1 MSDTGLTFPERLAL
15 RLAWEALYTAEEAL
29 VKRIIRLEN
38 ETTAADSQ
46 NGNAAKALQTAQTD
60 LAASVAARSRILDIK
75 MRL

>member
-29 VKRIIRLEN
+29 VNRIIKLEN
-38 ETTAADSQ
+38 EATADSSQ
-46 NGNAAKALQTAQTD
+46 NSNAAKALQTVQTD

>member
-15 RLAWEALYTAEEAL
+15 RLAWEALYTTEEAL

-38 ETTAADSQ
+38 EATADSSQ
-46 NGNAAKALQTAQTD
+46 NGNAAKALQTAQAD

-75 MRL
+75 MRF

>member
-29 VKRIIRLEN
+29 VNRIIKLEN
-38 ETTAADSQ
+38 EAAADSQ
-46 NGNAAKALQTAQTD
+46 NSNTAKALQTAQTD